1 MNELKAAVLLTAFGL
16 LLLPVLPLVLVL
28 FAMSIALAA
37 LEALTKRLAAPAD
50 WVLAQF
56 KKNRKAAAEEARAY
70 AARRIPGLIG
80 LLGLMAS
87 AATATAADAT
97 TAIPALPADPASPLS
112 LGWLLAGLFA
122 LATGALVVKQLFT
135 RNPPLSDEFVSR
147 REWNSFLEDQAKR
160 ADRYTTL
167 NDKLF
172 AKMENMQAELKG
184 INAAAEIRAH
194 ELTEISRKID
204 RLFYETGK
212 NK

>member
-50 WVLAQF
+50 WVLAKF
-56 KKNRKAAAEEARAY
+56 KENRKAAAAEARAY
-70 AARRIPGLIG
+70 AARRIPGLIW
-80 LLGLMAS
+80 LLWLIAS
-87 AATATAADAT
+87 ASDALAADAT
-97 TAIPALPADPASPLS
+97 TTIPALPADPASPLS

-147 REWNSFLEDQAKR
+147 REWKSFLEDQAKR

-167 NDKLF
+167 NDRLF
-172 AKMENMQAELKG
+172 AKMETLQSELKAL
-184 INAAAEIRAH
+184 AAAEETELANHREALREIRHAIQSQH
-194 ELTEISRKID
+194 
-204 RLFYETGK
+204 YHA
-212 NK
+212 